1 MYGEYL
7 TSHLIARFGE
17 RYHDFILDDGL
28 YKSWPNDKSGILF
41 DDGKGGHNLMGLHP
55 FGLHKKK
62 YNKFLD
68 ILFNNINAQDTY
80 INTISDDNVLLE
92 HRTIGDVI
100 DYYLYYGEDLN
111 KVIIKLQDI
120 LLCLLFGHSVFINI
134 VMDIIILEKY
144 KKFIIIILQEIFLF
158 ILFGLIFIFLF

>member
-1 MYGEYL
+1 MYGENL

-62 YNKFLD
+62 
-68 ILFNNINAQDTY
+68 IIN
-80 INTISDDNVLLE
+80 
-92 HRTIGDVI
+92 
-100 DYYLYYGEDLN
+100 
-111 KVIIKLQDI
+111 
-120 LLCLLFGHSVFINI
+120 F
-134 VMDIIILEKY
+134 
-144 KKFIIIILQEIFLF
+144 
-158 ILFGLIFIFLF
+158 